1 MNVEERNKHIEK
13 IFRDCMNIMNSKGRD
28 YAGTEDVLR
37 NFKLGSKV
45 LKISP
50 RQVLGVY
57 VFKPALPIIRCL
69 LGEPIHSEPIEER
82 IKDVINYLLLL
93 YCMLVEEGVI
103 KEKES
108 KDDGVQI
115 KKYADGSTLWVKDGI
130 VIKEDSY

>member
-1 MNVEERNKHIEK
+1 MNVEERDKNIQKVLQG
-13 IFRDCMNIMNSKGRD
+13 CMNIMNSKGRD

-37 NFKLGSKV
+37 NFKLVSKI

-50 RQVLGVY
+50 RQVLGVHML
-57 VFKPALPIIRCL
+57 KPAFPILRCL

-82 IKDVINYLLLL
+82 IKDVINFLLLL